1 MKHSE
6 GTIISSDGVELY
18 YQRWLPDI
26 KPRAG
31 VAILHGIGGH
41 SGQSTYTHLINHLVP
56 LGYALYGLDLRGHGR
71 SGGRRGSINKWEEYR
86 DDLQAF
92 LCMIKEQESNQTVF
106 AVGQSLG
113 GLIVLEFALHY
124 PQEVK
129 GVIVSAPGLSEPD
142 ISPIRFILLQ
152 TLSSIWPHLT
162 LNPKLDLSGV
172 SRDPKEVEK
181 MHADPLTD
189 PKYSPRFAME
199 TLSALQWTHA
209 NAADFKVPIMII
221 HGSADPLTSPK
232 GSQTFFEHITI
243 EDKTLKLY
251 EGGYH
256 QSFIDVNRDEVLRD
270 VVNWLDRHV
279 KSQ

>member
-1 MKHSE
+1 
-6 GTIISSDGVELY
+6 
-18 YQRWLPDI
+18 
-26 KPRAG
+26 
-31 VAILHGIGGH
+31 
-41 SGQSTYTHLINHLVP
+41 
-56 LGYALYGLDLRGHGR
+56 
-71 SGGRRGSINKWEEYR
+71 
-86 DDLQAF
+86 
-92 LCMIKEQESNQTVF
+92 MIKEKESNQNVF

-129 GVIVSAPGLSEPD
+129 GVIVSAPALAEPK
-142 ISPIRFILLQ
+142 ISPILRILLQ
-152 TLSSIWPHLT
+152 ILSPIWPHLT

-181 MHADPLTD
+181 ILSDPLSD
-189 PKYSPRFAME
+189 PKLSPRFAME

-209 NAADFKVPIMII
+209 NAADFRVPIMLI
-221 HGSADPLTSPK
+221 HGSDDPLTSSK

-251 EGGYH
+251 EGGFH

-270 VVNWLDRHV
+270 VADWLNQHD
-279 KSQ
+279 KGQ

>member
-6 GTIISSDGVELY
+6 GKIISTDGLELY
-18 YQRWLPDI
+18 YQRWHPGI
-26 KPRAG
+26 EPRAS

-41 SGQSTYTHLINHLVP
+41 SSQSTYTHLINHLVP

-71 SGGRRGSINKWEEYR
+71 SGGRRGSINKWKEYR
-86 DDLQAF
+86 DDLQEF
-92 LCMIKEQESNQTVF
+92 LIMIKEKESNQTVF
-106 AVGQSLG
+106 TVGQSLG

-129 GVIVSAPGLSEPD
+129 GVIVSAPGLSEPN
-142 ISPIRFILLQ
+142 ISPILRILLQ

-181 MHADPLTD
+181 MLSDPLTD

-209 NAADFKVPIMII
+209 NAADFRVPIIII
-221 HGSADPLTSPK
+221 HGSADPITSPK

-256 QSFIDVNRDEVLRD
+256 QSFIDVNRDEVIRD
-270 VVNWLDRHV
+270 VVKWLDQHT
-279 KSQ
+279 